1 MLHQVVLLS
10 SVLYSSLLV
19 LFVKHRLLF
28 QNCYFLYISA
38 FPIEL
43 SLLEFRGH
51 GRVLVV
57 VAFLLVPVLD
67 LFLVLIFMF
76 PYKLLLMPESSV
88 LLHHF
93 PDLFVFHLLFLLLL
107 KVVEIL
113 QF

>member
-28 QNCYFLYISA
+28 QNRNFLYISA

-67 LFLVLIFMF
+67 LFLILILVL
-76 PYKLLLMPESSV
+76 P
-88 LLHHF
+88 
-93 PDLFVFHLLFLLLL
+93 
-107 KVVEIL
+107 
-113 QF
+113 